1 LPSSGAGTTGCRR
14 TERSPRTSAP
24 AIQNAQKFLEARE
37 LTDRD
42 TLTGVHN
49 RRYFHETLAREC
61 ARAQR
66 YERGLALLVFDIE
79 VVQEANDGRSQP
91 GDSVLGAVGE
101 RLRGAVRQADVAC
114 RLGGDR
120 FAVILPEAGARDA
133 EHLYNRI
140 QVAVG
145 SGLLGQAERIHLAA
159 GIAELRPEDDVV
171 ALFQRAD
178 NAVELE
184 QAGGNDRVQRARGLP
199 SGFPD

>member
-1 LPSSGAGTTGCRR
+1 MAARNPAIPSSV
-14 TERSPRTSAP
+14 RSGS
-24 AIQNAQKFLEARE
+24 
-37 LTDRD
+37 
-42 TLTGVHN
+42 
-49 RRYFHETLAREC
+49 
-61 ARAQR
+61 
-66 YERGLALLVFDIE
+66 VF
-79 VVQEANDGRSQP
+79 GGP
-91 GDSVLGAVGE
+91 
-101 RLRGAVRQADVAC
+101 RQADVAC

-145 SGLLGQAERIHLAA
+145 SGLLGQAGRIHLAA